1 MKNKLPGMKLLKK
14 ITTPDKINLYNRRPN
29 GWTEWAE
36 IFCGHSLV
44 AGGCQSK
51 NKFEF
56 FLFIFSN

>member
-36 IFCGHSLV
+36 IFCGHSRV
-44 AGGCQSK
+44 TKGGV
-51 NKFEF
+51 
-56 FLFIFSN
+56 LG